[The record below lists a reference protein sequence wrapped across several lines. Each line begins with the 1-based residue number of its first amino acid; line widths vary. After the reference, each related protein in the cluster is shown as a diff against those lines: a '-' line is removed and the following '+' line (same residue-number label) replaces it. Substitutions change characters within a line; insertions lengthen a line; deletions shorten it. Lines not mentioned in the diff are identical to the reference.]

1 LPSPMMVSRYWGAPI
16 PSSRYRPSPILV
28 WPPFCTIASVG
39 KVASGIGHRE
49 TIIGKGQYGESV
61 IGEGQYREGYHRG
74 GSISGRAVSGPTKSK
89 RKMRSVESCQDPRKL
104 LTVRNAA
111 SPCTIARVR
120 GPRGAIGQWIS
131 TRIGPAS
138 PQCTCDHRTLPFVG
152 RRPPDAPFGSRFR
165 TIGRFPV
172 FMWRASTHVIT
183 RARASPPQSGYPPDL
198 QNT

>member
-1 LPSPMMVSRYWGAPI
+1 MGAI
-16 PSSRYRPSPILV
+16 HHHLYYRFS
-28 WPPFCTIASVG
+28 G
-39 KVASGIGHRE
+39 ESGIGNRSSGNHHRE
-49 TIIGKGQYGESV
+49 GSVWGIG
-61 IGEGQYREGYHRG
+61 HRG

-172 FMWRASTHVIT
+172 FLWRASTHVIT